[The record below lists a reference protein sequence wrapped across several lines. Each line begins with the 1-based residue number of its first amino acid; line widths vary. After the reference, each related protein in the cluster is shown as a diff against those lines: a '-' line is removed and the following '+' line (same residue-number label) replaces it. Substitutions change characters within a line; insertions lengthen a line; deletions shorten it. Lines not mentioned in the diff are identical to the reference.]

1 MAKEV
6 IMPKV
11 DMDQETG
18 TVVEWR
24 KKNGEY
30 VNPGDVLLVIETDKV
45 AVDVESPGSGVL
57 QGISF
62 GPGDVVPIGT
72 VIAYLLAEGEELPLG
87 QKPAS
92 MPDQKPTTP
101 KDEAPYRQ
109 SATPLAKNMAAAH
122 GLDLNTIVPSGKGF
136 KVTRADVEARL
147 VSESSGRTEG
157 KVYAS
162 PAARRAARESQVD
175 LASVPGSGPK
185 GRIQTHDVKAFI
197 EQQERVELPVATQ
210 SDDSEVIPLV
220 GIRRTIA
227 ERMTANYQ
235 NIPHIRFTSRVIM
248 SDFEAARNQLNEL
261 AKRSDQQKIT
271 ATAMFVKLVAS
282 TLAHHPYLNSSLRS
296 EEILLHRDINI
307 GVAVALETGLIV
319 PVVKNADKKGIAEI
333 ATEVNDLSSR
343 ARAGK
348 LVNADVKGGTF
359 TISNLGPFGIEQFDA
374 IINAPE
380 AAILALG
387 TTQLEAIPDE
397 EGVIR
402 PYPVMRMT
410 LSADH
415 RMVDGAVAARF
426 MADLKTVLEAPI
438 LIAY

>member
-24 KKNGEY
+24 KNNGEH
-30 VNPGDVLLVIETDKV
+30 VKTGDVILVIETDKV
-45 AVDVESPGSGVL
+45 AVDVESPGTGIL
-57 QGISF
+57 EGISA

-72 VIAYLLAEGEELPLG
+72 VIAYLLSEGEELPQG

-92 MPDQKPTTP
+92 KPDLKPSVLE
-101 KDEAPYRQ
+101 EAPYRQ

-122 GLDLNTIVPSGKGF
+122 GLDLNTVIPSGKGF
-136 KVTRADVEARL
+136 KVTKADVEAKL
-147 VSESSGRTEG
+147 FGESSEIMEG

-175 LASVPGSGPK
+175 LAYVPGSGPK
-185 GRIQTHDVKAFI
+185 GRIQTNDVLAFR
-197 EQQERVELPVATQ
+197 EQRARIELPVETQ
-210 SDDSEVIPLV
+210 TDESEVIQLI

-235 NIPHIRFTSRVIM
+235 NIPHIKFTSRVIM
-248 SDFEAARNQLNEL
+248 SEFAAARNKLNEL
-261 AKRSDQQKIT
+261 AKRSDEQKIS
-271 ATAMFVKLVAS
+271 ATAMLVKLVAS
-282 TLAHHPYLNSSLRS
+282 TLARHPYLNSSLKND
-296 EEILLHRDINI
+296 EILLHRDINI
-307 GVAVALETGLIV
+307 GVAVALDNGLIV
-319 PVVKNADKKGIAEI
+319 PVVKNADKKGFAEI
-333 ATEVNDLSSR
+333 ATEVNDLSTR
-343 ARAGK
+343 ARTGK
-348 LVNADVKGGTF
+348 LVNAEVKGGTF

-380 AAILALG
+380 AAILAVG
-387 TTQLEAIPDE
+387 ATQLEAIPDDD
-397 EGVIR
+397 GIIR
-402 PYPVMRMT
+402 SYPVMRMT

-415 RMVDGAVAARF
+415 RIVDGAVAARF
-426 MADLKTVLEAPI
+426 MADLKTILEAPI
-438 LIAY
+438 LMAY